1 MKHSERKKQITH
13 KWKTIRIITD
23 IVLDGSQKIMKYI
36 QSMIQNNQQQHLTGA
51 ALYMLVFRTS
61 MESIEF
67 SRGRIDPVTLG
78 STRNRKAGQL
88 SAVY

>member
-1 MKHSERKKQITH
+1 
-13 KWKTIRIITD
+13 
-23 IVLDGSQKIMKYI
+23 
-36 QSMIQNNQQQHLTGA
+36 MIQNNQQQHLTGA

>member
-1 MKHSERKKQITH
+1 
-13 KWKTIRIITD
+13 
-23 IVLDGSQKIMKYI
+23 
-36 QSMIQNNQQQHLTGA
+36 MIQNNQQQHLTGA

-67 SRGRIDPVTLG
+67 SFSRGRIDPVTLG